1 MKAANRISFLPFAL
15 VTSAA
20 LLVGVSG
27 CSDRNRDLVEA
38 SGLAI
43 DGYLQ
48 GATVCVDI
56 NGDKQ
61 CSDNEPRDTT
71 DANAHFVLGTFQT
84 APLVVEINPGVT
96 TESPTQGGAGDAIT
110 EDFFLTAPLNS
121 SSITPLTTL
130 VQVGVEQ
137 GLYDDFTTGASAV
150 ATALNVP
157 AGTDIQNYDY
167 LSAGDA
173 EVAVAA
179 EIVTA
184 AIAAA
189 IVNIE
194 TNVTGS
200 VATTEN
206 IFETAVKVLIDPS
219 RAGGTGTSLMFEI
232 GDAVDAAVDDGDA
245 ISDIDVA
252 AVVTAVEDTIDADT
266 AITDSSEVDATTLE
280 TAVEETNTVNETGEA
295 TGATGASA

>member
-1 MKAANRISFLPFAL
+1 MKAANKISSLPFAL
-15 VTSAA
+15 ATSAA
-20 LLVGVSG
+20 LLVSVSG

-48 GATVCVDI
+48 SATVCVDI

-71 DANAHFVLGTFQT
+71 DVNAHFALGTFT
-84 APLVVEINPGVT
+84 PAPLVVEINPGVT
-96 TESPTQGGAGDAIT
+96 TESSTQGGAGDAIT

-121 SSITPLTTL
+121 TSITPLTTL

-150 ATALNVP
+150 AEALNVP

-167 LSAGDA
+167 ISAGDTK
-173 EVAVAA
+173 VAVAA
-179 EIVTA
+179 EVVTN

-189 IVNIE
+189 IIDID
-194 TNVTGS
+194 TKVTGS

-206 IFETAVKVLIDPS
+206 IFETAVKVLIDPTL
-219 RAGGTGTSLMFEI
+219 AGDGDAPLMDAI

-245 ISDIDVA
+245 IDDINVA
-252 AVVTAVEDTIDADT
+252 DFVTDVEDAIDANAD
-266 AITDSSEVDATTLE
+266 ITGASDVSVDDLQD
-280 TAVEETNTVNETGEA
+280 AVEETNTVNETGEA